1 MKLVKNNKNKKG
13 FTLIELIVVIAIIA
27 ILALILIPTISGY
40 IARAEHARDEAN
52 ARNLYTAAI
61 LVAET
66 ENVDLNATDA
76 GANVYGKAKAYI
88 TVPADVTASVT
99 VTNGE
104 ITSVTYNDVTFNG
117 SEFTTPTE

>member
-40 IARAEHARDEAN
+40 IGRAEEARDKAN
-52 ARNLYTAAI
+52 ARNLYTAAV
-61 LVAET
+61 LVLET
-66 ENVDLNATDA
+66 GTDEEVA
-76 GANVYGKAKAYI
+76 DITNSVTEYGDFGDDY
-88 TVPADVTASVT
+88 TVT
-99 VTNGE
+99 VTGDKVV
-104 ITSVTYNDVTFNG
+104 VTYNKITYDG